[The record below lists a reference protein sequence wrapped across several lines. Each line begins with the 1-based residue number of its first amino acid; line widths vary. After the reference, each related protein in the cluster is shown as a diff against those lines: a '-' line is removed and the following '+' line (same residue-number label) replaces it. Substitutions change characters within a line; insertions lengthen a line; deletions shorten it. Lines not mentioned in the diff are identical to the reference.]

1 MKKKMKKMATM
12 KSKMAKILTGAV
24 ALGLIVILHATA
36 GLGQQVSVGSPDI
49 APPLRISAGDLI
61 EVTIFEN
68 PDLSGRFRVDEKGDI
83 DVPLIG
89 SVHVEGDTAAEVA
102 ALIEK
107 RFVDAQILQP
117 AESHAT
123 VFIDE
128 YATQG
133 ITVNG
138 EVKSSGVY
146 PALGVRK
153 LNDVIAAAGGL
164 NATAASEVL
173 ITHRGDSAHPV
184 RVEYNPSSLQPV
196 IPDVQVFPGDSIVV
210 PRAGIVYV
218 LGDVNHAGGFVLDGR
233 RALTVE
239 EVMALAGGG
248 AHAAA
253 MNRVQLVRSLD
264 DGRKEAI
271 TIPVNLI
278 YKGRAPD
285 VTMKDG
291 DVLFV
296 PTSTARLVTEQAINS
311 ALGIGTNIAIYRTS
325 IGNTP

>member
-1 MKKKMKKMATM
+1 MARPW
-12 KSKMAKILTGAV
+12 ACAAVVWLILFAHAPAGLAQQVAV
-24 ALGLIVILHATA
+24 AN
-36 GLGQQVSVGSPDI
+36 PI
-49 APPLRISAGDLI
+49 ASPLRISAGDLI
-61 EVTIFEN
+61 EVNMFEN

-83 DVPLIG
+83 NVPLIG
-89 SVHVEGDTAAEVA
+89 SVHLQGTTAEEA
-102 ALIEK
+102 ATIIER
-107 RFVDAQILQP
+107 RFVEAQILQP

-138 EVKSSGVY
+138 EVKATGVY
-146 PALGVRK
+146 PALGVRM

-164 NATAASEVL
+164 TPAAASKVL
-173 ITHRGDSAHPV
+173 ITHRSDPGRPLTVD
-184 RVEYNPSSLQPV
+184 YNPSSLKPV
-196 IPDVQVFPGDSIVV
+196 IPDVQVFPGDSILV

-218 LGDVNHAGGFVLDGR
+218 VGDVNRAGGFVLDGR

-239 EVMALAGGG
+239 EAMALAGGG

-253 MNRVQLVRSLD
+253 LNRVQLVRTLD

-285 VTMKDG
+285 VSMKDG
-291 DVLFV
+291 DVLYV
-296 PTSTARLVTEQAINS
+296 PTSTAKLVTETAINS
-311 ALGIGTNIAIYRTS
+311 ALGIGTSVAVYRTS
-325 IGNTP
+325 VGGSSQ

>member
-1 MKKKMKKMATM
+1 MKKMKKMATM

-24 ALGLIVILHATA
+24 AFGLILFMHPPA
-36 GLGQQVSVGSPDI
+36 GYAQQAASARPDI

-102 ALIEK
+102 ALIER
-107 RFVDAQILQP
+107 RFVEAQILQP

-138 EVKSSGVY
+138 EVKTPGVY
-146 PALGVRK
+146 PALGVRM

-173 ITHRGDSAHPV
+173 ITHRGDSAHPLK
-184 RVEYNPSSLQPV
+184 VEYNPSSLQPV
-196 IPDVQVFPGDSIVV
+196 IPDLQVFPGDSILV

-218 LGDVNHAGGFVLDGR
+218 LGDVNRAGGFVLDGR

-239 EVMALAGGG
+239 DAMALAGGG
-248 AHAAA
+248 AHASAL
-253 MNRVQLVRSLD
+253 NRVQLVRSLD

-278 YKGRAPD
+278 YKGHAPD
-285 VTMKDG
+285 VAMKDG

-311 ALGIGTNIAIYRTS
+311 ALGIGSSIAIYRTS
-325 IGNTP
+325 ISNSQ